1 MSSPFPA
8 RLAAAAFSFG
18 SEQLVSHCVN
28 HRHLDRAMDHSPLHT
43 FNAAVLLQQLHG
55 VNLAEAVR
63 GHILS

>member
-18 SEQLVSHCVN
+18 GEQLVSHCVN
-28 HRHLDRAMDHSPLHT
+28 HRHFNRAVNHGPLHP
-43 FNAAVLLQQLHG
+43 FNAAVLLQQFHG

-63 GHILS
+63 GHILG